1 MEKRSNPFMKKSN
14 VNSHFKPNN
23 TSNNRWSEIREE
35 VQEIEYNNRMERME
49 ENKFKK
55 YNNQNQRNHYS
66 KFMRF
71 TDKKEVKEEPKP
83 EFNLQKM
90 ENDFPQLGSK

>member
-1 MEKRSNPFMKKSN
+1 MEKRSNPFMKKSK
-14 VNSHFKPNN
+14 VNSQFKPN
-23 TSNNRWSEIREE
+23 TSNNRWSQIREE

-55 YNNQNQRNHYS
+55 YNNQNQRIHYS

>member
-14 VNSHFKPNN
+14 VNSHFKPN
-23 TSNNRWSEIREE
+23 TSNNRWSQIREE

-55 YNNQNQRNHYS
+55 YNNQNQRIHYS

>member
-1 MEKRSNPFMKKSN
+1 MEKRSNPFMKKSK
-14 VNSHFKPNN
+14 VNSQFKPNN
-23 TSNNRWSEIREE
+23 TSNNRWSQIREE

-55 YNNQNQRNHYS
+55 YNNQRNHNS

>member
-14 VNSHFKPNN
+14 VNSHFKPN
-23 TSNNRWSEIREE
+23 TSNNRWSQIREE
-35 VQEIEYNNRMERME
+35 VQEIE
-49 ENKFKK
+49 

>member
-14 VNSHFKPNN
+14 VNSQFKSN
-23 TSNNRWSEIREE
+23 TSNNRWSQIREE

>member
-1 MEKRSNPFMKKSN
+1 MEKRSNPFMKKSK
-14 VNSHFKPNN
+14 VNSQFKPN
-23 TSNNRWSEIREE
+23 TSNNRWSQIREE

-49 ENKFKK
+49 ENKFEK
-55 YNNQNQRNHYS
+55 YNNQNQRIHHS

>member
-1 MEKRSNPFMKKSN
+1 MKKSI
-14 VNSHFKPNN
+14 VNSQFKPNN
-23 TSNNRWSEIREE
+23 TSNNRWSQIREE

-90 ENDFPQLGSK
+90 ENDFPQLGTK

>member
-1 MEKRSNPFMKKSN
+1 
-14 VNSHFKPNN
+14 
-23 TSNNRWSEIREE
+23 
-35 VQEIEYNNRMERME
+35 
-49 ENKFKK
+49 
-55 YNNQNQRNHYS
+55 
-66 KFMRF
+66 MRF

>member
-1 MEKRSNPFMKKSN
+1 MKKSK
-14 VNSHFKPNN
+14 VNSQFKPNN
-23 TSNNRWSEIREE
+23 TSNNRWSQIREE

-55 YNNQNQRNHYS
+55 YNNQRNHNS

>member
-1 MEKRSNPFMKKSN
+1 MEKRSNPFMRKSKD
-14 VNSHFKPNN
+14 NSHFKPN
-23 TSNNRWSEIREE
+23 TSNNRWSQIREE

>member
-1 MEKRSNPFMKKSN
+1 MEKRSNPFMKKSK
-14 VNSHFKPNN
+14 VNSQFKPN
-23 TSNNRWSEIREE
+23 TSNNRWSQIREE